1 MVSVHTTITQGNGII
16 SDATIA
22 RRIRLRDLHTLRILA
37 ETGSMARAAEILH
50 LSQPAISKAMAEMER
65 LVGAVLLER
74 SARGVAITRQGE
86 VLMLRGIAMLD
97 EMRRGMEEIR
107 FLSDPAT
114 GEVRVGCTEPMAA
127 VAGAAIARLAPRY
140 PRMVFQVEVSD
151 TLTLFRW
158 LREREIDVAIT
169 RMGAVPEPDLDAETL
184 FEDPLVVMAG
194 RRHPLRRRQKLEL
207 ADLTEEAWT
216 LPPAD
221 SFLSGII
228 GAAFRNRGLDLP
240 RRIVVVRTVHARV
253 SLLRAGR
260 FLDMLP
266 GAMLRF
272 PEQYPGIAALPV
284 ALPET
289 RRPIALVT
297 LTQRMPT
304 PAARL
309 FAETAR
315 GVVR

>member
-1 MVSVHTTITQGNGII
+1 MI

-74 SARGVAITRQGE
+74 LARGVAITHQGE
-86 VLMLRGIAMLD
+86 VLMQRGIAMLD
-97 EMRRGMEEIR
+97 EMRRGLEEIR
-107 FLSDPAT
+107 FLADPAT

-140 PRMVFQVEVSD
+140 PRMVFQVDVGD

-184 FEDPLVVMAG
+184 FDDPLVVMAG

-207 ADLTEEAWT
+207 ADLTGEPWT
-216 LPPAD
+216 LPPAG

-228 GAAFRNRGLDLP
+228 DAAFRSRGLDLP

-266 GAMLRF
+266 AAMLRF
-272 PEQYPGIAALPV
+272 PQQYPGIAALPV